1 MLIYFRDDIVR
12 GSLGVVF
19 RFGTKA
25 RNSGAKRPPA
35 GMKTS
40 MSSKQSDGMLVLG
53 FPPTHHSYTPSLRLT
68 HFPWDQEVRGS
79 TGIPVFAGFRESGV

>member
-40 MSSKQSDGMLVLG
+40 MSSKQS
-53 FPPTHHSYTPSLRLT
+53 
-68 HFPWDQEVRGS
+68 
-79 TGIPVFAGFRESGV
+79 